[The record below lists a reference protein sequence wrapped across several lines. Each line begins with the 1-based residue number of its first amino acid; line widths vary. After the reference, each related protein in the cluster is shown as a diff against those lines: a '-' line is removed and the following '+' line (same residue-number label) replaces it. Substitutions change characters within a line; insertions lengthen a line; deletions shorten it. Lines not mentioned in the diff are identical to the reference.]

1 MTGFETLYAQYYE
14 QIYCF
19 CYRFLRCRESA
30 KEVTQ
35 EAFIKLY
42 ERMGQQGPEV
52 QNSRA
57 WLYKVAGNLSMNLKK
72 KNARRESINAS
83 LYENA
88 GASASPEEVLIHHE
102 NLERIK
108 EIIDQLKPRDKFLI
122 LLYQEEMSYREMS
135 VATGMPVNSVGKTL
149 WRIIDKIA
157 KTLKNEDDA

>member
-1 MTGFETLYAQYYE
+1 MADFETLYAQYYE

-42 ERMGQQGPEV
+42 ERMGQGGTEV

-122 LLYQEEMSYREMS
+122 LLYQDEMSYREMS

-157 KTLKNEDDA
+157 ETLKNENDV

>member
-42 ERMGQQGPEV
+42 ERMGQQGSEV

-72 KNARRESINAS
+72 KNGRRESINAS

-157 KTLKNEDDA
+157 ETLKNENDA

>member
-30 KEVTQ
+30 KGVTQ
-35 EAFIKLY
+35 EAFIRLY

-52 QNSRA
+52 GNSRA

-72 KNARRESINAS
+72 KNVRRESINAS
-83 LYENA
+83 LNENA
-88 GASASPEEVLIHHE
+88 VSSASPEDMLIHQE

-108 EIIDQLKPRDKFLI
+108 EIIDGLKPRDKFLI
-122 LLYQEEMSYREMS
+122 LLYQNDMSYREMS
-135 VATGMPVNSVGKTL
+135 VATGMPESSVGKTL

-157 KTLKNEDDA
+157 ETLKNENDA

>member
-30 KEVTQ
+30 KGVTQ
-35 EAFIKLY
+35 EAFIRLY

-52 QNSRA
+52 ENSRA

-72 KNARRESINAS
+72 KNVRRESINAS
-83 LYENA
+83 LNENA
-88 GASASPEEVLIHHE
+88 VTTASPEDMLIHQE

-108 EIIDQLKPRDKFLI
+108 EIIDGLKPRDKFLI
-122 LLYQEEMSYREMS
+122 LLYQNDMSYREMS
-135 VATGMPVNSVGKTL
+135 VATGMPESSVGKTL

-157 KTLKNEDDA
+157 ETLKNENDA

>member
-1 MTGFETLYAQYYE
+1 MAGFEKLYAQYYE
-14 QIYCF
+14 QIYCC

-35 EAFIKLY
+35 EAFIRLY

-52 QNSRA
+52 ENSRA

-83 LYENA
+83 LNENA
-88 GASASPEEVLIHHE
+88 AATATPEDMLIHQE
-102 NLERIK
+102 NLERLK
-108 EIIDQLKPRDKFLI
+108 EIIDGLKPRDKFLI
-122 LLYQEEMSYREMS
+122 LLYQDEMTYREMS
-135 VATGMPVNSVGKTL
+135 VATGIPVNSVGKTL

-157 KTLKNEDDA
+157 ETLKNENDA

>member
-30 KEVTQ
+30 KGVTQ
-35 EAFIKLY
+35 EACIRLY

-88 GASASPEEVLIHHE
+88 VSSASPEDMLIHQE
-102 NLERIK
+102 NLERLK
-108 EIIDQLKPRDKFLI
+108 EIIDGLKPRDKFLI

-135 VATGMPVNSVGKTL
+135 VAIGMPESSVGKTL

-157 KTLKNEDDA
+157 KTLKNENDA